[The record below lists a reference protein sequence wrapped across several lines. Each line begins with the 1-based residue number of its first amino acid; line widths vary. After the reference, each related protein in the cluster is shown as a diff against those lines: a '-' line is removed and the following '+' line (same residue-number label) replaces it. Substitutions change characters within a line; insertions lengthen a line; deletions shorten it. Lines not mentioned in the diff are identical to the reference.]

1 MKIRLLTGVL
11 GGAVIFGP
19 MVSADTAKKATTAQ
33 KKEVMSQDMREAIA
47 FERHKEEAAA
57 RQARIE
63 ARHPSVSQSNAVRS
77 ANSGRDSKAPGKLP

>member
-1 MKIRLLTGVL
+1 MKIRLLTGLL
-11 GGAVIFGP
+11 GVAVMFSP
-19 MVSADTAKKATTAQ
+19 MLLADTAKKAPTAK

-63 ARHPSVSQSNAVRS
+63 ARHPGGSQSNADRS
-77 ANSGRDSKAPGKLP
+77 ANPGRDSKAPGKLP